1 MRKRFLLIFA
11 TFGLIISM
19 GIFAACTSRGD
30 TKYSISFYDET
41 DLIGVVETA
50 GMESIV
56 LPEAP
61 EKEEYLFRGWYF
73 DRNIWSDRLTEDT
86 YAEKPLTKDV
96 SVYAFY
102 ERNEEPVPPA
112 ETYTVQFETNGGT
125 AVGDM
130 TVSRIET
137 EPVTVKD
144 GFTFLGWYKESGFV
158 NKVEFPYEEIGRAS
172 CRERV

>member
-1 MRKRFLLIFA
+1 
-11 TFGLIISM
+11 
-19 GIFAACTSRGD
+19 
-30 TKYSISFYDET
+30 
-41 DLIGVVETA
+41 
-50 GMESIV
+50 
-56 LPEAP
+56 
-61 EKEEYLFRGWYF
+61 
-73 DRNIWSDRLTEDT
+73 IWSDRLTEDT

-102 ERNEEPVPPA
+102 ERNEELVPPA

-158 NKVEFPYEEIGRAS
+158 NKVEFPYDVTEAQTLYA
-172 CRERV
+172 